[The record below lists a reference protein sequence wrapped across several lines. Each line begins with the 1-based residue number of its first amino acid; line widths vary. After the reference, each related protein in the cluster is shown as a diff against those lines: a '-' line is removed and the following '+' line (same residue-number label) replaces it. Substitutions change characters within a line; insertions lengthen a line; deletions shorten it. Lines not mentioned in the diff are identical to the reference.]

1 MTARLLLSE
10 TDDPPKY
17 CKNSL
22 QTMIEP
28 IYFSLYE
35 KVPDYRVRVFQSAHW
50 VLENGVALEVS
61 IIGKSHR
68 VISRHGKD
76 CLTEFITCFDQEL
89 PEQALERVCLQSGAV
104 HDREYR
110 SGNLVYRV
118 NVEQVSRL
126 YDTMDEFLNS
136 LGGISPGDVLAHEF
150 AGEPGSPGTPAPFT
164 GLALNSDT
172 NTFYTV
178 HTYPER
184 GVSIISRTTIGLPV
198 LSTTT

>member
-1 MTARLLLSE
+1 MS
-10 TDDPPKY
+10 
-17 CKNSL
+17 
-22 QTMIEP
+22 EP

-35 KVPDYRVRVFQSAHW
+35 GVPDYCVRVFQSAHW
-50 VLENGVALEVS
+50 VLDNGVTLEAS

-68 VISRHGKD
+68 LISRLEKD
-76 CLTEFITCFDQEL
+76 CLTELITCFDRKL
-89 PEQALERVCLQSGAV
+89 PEQALERVCIQSGAV

-118 NVEQVSRL
+118 NVEQVSRI
-126 YDTMDEFLNS
+126 YNTMDEFLNS
-136 LGGISPGDVLAHEF
+136 LDGVSPADVLTHGF
-150 AGEPGSPGTPAPFT
+150 ADPPGPPGTPPPFT

-184 GVSIISRTTIGLPV
+184 GVSIISRTAIGLLV

>member
-1 MTARLLLSE
+1 
-10 TDDPPKY
+10 
-17 CKNSL
+17 
-22 QTMIEP
+22 MIEP

-35 KVPDYRVRVFQSAHW
+35 KVPDYRVRIFQSAHW
-50 VLENGVALEVS
+50 VLDNGVALEVS

-68 VISRHGKD
+68 VISRRGKD
-76 CLTEFITCFDQEL
+76 CLTEFITCFDRKL

-104 HDREYR
+104 HDQEYR
-110 SGNLVYRV
+110 SVNLVYRV

-126 YDTMDEFLNS
+126 YHTMEEFLNS
-136 LGGISPGDVLAHEF
+136 LGGISPVDVLSHEF
-150 AGEPGSPGTPAPFT
+150 VGMLGPPGTPPPFT

-178 HTYPER
+178 HTYPEN
-184 GVSIISRTTIGLPV
+184 GISTISRTNIGLPV

>member
-1 MTARLLLSE
+1 
-10 TDDPPKY
+10 
-17 CKNSL
+17 
-22 QTMIEP
+22 MIEP

-35 KVPDYRVRVFQSAHW
+35 EVPDYPVRIFQSAHW
-50 VLENGVALEVS
+50 VLGNGVALDAS

-68 VISRHGKD
+68 VISRFGKD
-76 CLTEFITCFDQEL
+76 CLTEFITCFDGKL
-89 PEQALERVCLQSGAV
+89 PEQALERVCLKSGAV

-126 YDTMDEFLNS
+126 YNTMDEFLNS
-136 LGGISPGDVLAHEF
+136 MGGISPADVLTHGF
-150 AGEPGSPGTPAPFT
+150 AGAPGPPATPPPFT
-164 GLALNSDT
+164 GLALDSEI

-184 GVSIISRTTIGLPV
+184 GVSIISRTAIRLPV
-198 LSTTT
+198 LSTAT